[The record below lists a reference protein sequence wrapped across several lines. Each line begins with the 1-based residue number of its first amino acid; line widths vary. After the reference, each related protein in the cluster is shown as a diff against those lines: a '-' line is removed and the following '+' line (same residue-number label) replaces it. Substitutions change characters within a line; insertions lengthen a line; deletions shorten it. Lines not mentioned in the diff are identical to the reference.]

1 MEIYK
6 LKDEVPKERC
16 VSKEPGKRSERG
28 NMVSDCGDVLKI
40 TDLKK
45 GLKNPERVNVYVNS
59 KFAFSLDVSQVVE
72 LGVKVGRVIDKDELE
87 QFKSASEFGKLYQ
100 RALEWMLL
108 RPRSERELSDYLRKK
123 VYEKGLERGFIED
136 VICRLKDKGYV
147 DDRRFS
153 EYYVENR
160 FVKKGISRKR
170 LRMELMKKGICAAVV
185 DEVLNG
191 RNDEDEIRKI
201 VAKKRG
207 KYDNEKLMA
216 YLCRQGFSYE
226 LVREI
231 VSKELGDESSV

>member
-28 NMVSDCGDVLKI
+28 NMVSNCGDVLKI
-40 TDLKK
+40 TDLKQ

-207 KYDNEKLMA
+207 KYDDEKLTA

-231 VSKELGDESSV
+231 VSKELGDEPSV

>member
-6 LKDEVPKERC
+6 LRDEVPKERC
-16 VSKEPGKRSERG
+16 VSKESGKRSERG

-40 TDLKK
+40 TDLKQ

-100 RALEWMLL
+100 RALEWTLL

-123 VYEKGLERGFIED
+123 VYEKGLGQGFIED
-136 VICRLKDKGYV
+136 VICRLKDNGYV

-231 VSKELGDESSV
+231 VSKELGDEPSV

>member
-40 TDLKK
+40 TDLKQ
-45 GLKNPERVNVYVNS
+45 GLKNPERVNVYVNG

-207 KYDNEKLMA
+207 KYNNEKLMA

-231 VSKELGDESSV
+231 VSKELGDEPSV

>member
-16 VSKEPGKRSERG
+16 VSKGPGKRSERG
-28 NMVSDCGDVLKI
+28 NMVSNCGDVLKI
-40 TDLKK
+40 TDLKQ

-160 FVKKGISRKR
+160 VVKKGISRKR

-207 KYDNEKLMA
+207 KYDDEKLTA

-226 LVREI
+226 LVRKI

>member
-6 LKDEVPKERC
+6 LRDEVPKERC

-40 TDLKK
+40 TDLKQ

-100 RALEWMLL
+100 RALEWTLL

-123 VYEKGLERGFIED
+123 VYEKGLEQGFIED
-136 VICRLKDKGYV
+136 VICRLKDNGYV

-231 VSKELGDESSV
+231 VSKELGDEPSV